1 MAPPD
6 SHGHQQQLILLHT
19 DRCGSLRS
27 LLGKPRRFYQGH
39 FPLTSGCLPREVS
52 DLRDSTLCSLL
63 PGSIVLE
70 RGYPGVTV
78 IVSCSFDSMV
88 VVDCLILI
96 PRNKYAENE

>member
-70 RGYPGVTV
+70 RGYPERPIPKSGEKCCIYSLDAKQKHKVGEQ
-78 IVSCSFDSMV
+78 DPMV
-88 VVDCLILI
+88 
-96 PRNKYAENE
+96 